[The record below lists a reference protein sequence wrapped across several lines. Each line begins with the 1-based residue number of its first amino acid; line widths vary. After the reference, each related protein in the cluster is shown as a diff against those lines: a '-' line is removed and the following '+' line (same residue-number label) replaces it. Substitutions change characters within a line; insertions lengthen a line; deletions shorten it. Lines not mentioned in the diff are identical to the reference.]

1 MAYIQYLNFD
11 GEDLPLPIS
20 YDIGLSDIEADSS
33 VPASCDAGLC
43 SLAMEPVGTL
53 VSSIADANVMLR
65 TFLSCL
71 IFISL
76 SSS

>member
-33 VPASCDAGLC
+33 GETESGTTHRDLVRSGGGEI
-43 SLAMEPVGTL
+43 SGSFQVSPVWL
-53 VSSIADANVMLR
+53 N
-65 TFLSCL
+65 
-71 IFISL
+71 
-76 SSS
+76 